1 MTRICELEGVRM
13 ETVAFGSTGIQVSR
27 LGIGLSEIGSTPM
40 EVSTVESLLNGALD
54 IGINFLDT
62 AACYG
67 ISEEL
72 VGRTV
77 SHRRGDFT
85 LASKCGHVA
94 GGYRGEPW
102 TAQTVT
108 DSIDR
113 SLRLLQTDYVDL
125 MQLHSCS
132 VEILEQGD
140 VIDALLKA
148 RDAGKTRFVGYS
160 GDNEAAMW
168 AVESGIFAT
177 LQTSF
182 SLVDQK
188 ARNGLL
194 AAAEARGMGV
204 IIKRPIGNGV
214 WGRSAAPSPYAQQYF
229 ERMRAMSAQGALDGE
244 DDPIRMAMGFT
255 FAHPEVDTAIVG
267 TTNLRHLQSNAAML
281 DKGLSIADETLNT
294 LVDRFA
300 ELGEDWRQLT

>member
-1 MTRICELEGVRM
+1 M
-13 ETVAFGSTGIQVSR
+13 ETVALGSTGIQVSR
-27 LGIGLSEIGSTPM
+27 LGFGLSEIGSTPM
-40 EVSTVESLLNGALD
+40 ELSAVEALLNGGLD

-67 ISEEL
+67 NSEEL
-72 VGRTV
+72 VGKTV
-77 SHRRGDFT
+77 SHRRSEYA
-85 LASKCGHVA
+85 LASKCGHIA
-94 GGYRGEPW
+94 GGYQGEDW

-125 MQLHSCS
+125 MQLHSCT
-132 VEILEQGD
+132 VEVLEQGD
-140 VIDALLKA
+140 VIVALLRA

-168 AVESGIFAT
+168 AVESGIFNT

-188 ARNGLL
+188 ARNGLF
-194 AAAEARGMGV
+194 AAAEAQGMGV

-214 WGRSAAPSPYAQQYF
+214 WGRKEANSPYAQPYF
-229 ERMRAMSAQGALDGE
+229 ERHQAMSALGPVGGE

-255 FAHPEVDTAIVG
+255 FGNPEVDTAIVG
-267 TTNLRHLQSNAAML
+267 TTNLRHLQSNATML
-281 DKGLSIADETLNT
+281 DEGLSVPERTMETL
-294 LVDRFA
+294 VKRYA
-300 ELGEDWRQLT
+300 ELGGDWRQMT

>member
-1 MTRICELEGVRM
+1 M
-13 ETVAFGSTGIQVSR
+13 ETVALGSTGIQVSR

-40 EVSTVESLLNGALD
+40 EAAAVESLLNGALD
-54 IGINFLDT
+54 IGVNFLDT

-67 ISEEL
+67 NSEEL
-72 VGRTV
+72 VGKTV
-77 SHRRGDFT
+77 AHRRSEYA

-94 GGYRGEPW
+94 GGYEGEAW

-132 VEILEQGD
+132 VEVLEQGD

-148 RDAGKTRFVGYS
+148 RDAGKTRYVGYS

-168 AVESGIFAT
+168 AVESGIFQT

-188 ARNGLL
+188 ARDGLL
-194 AAAEARGMGV
+194 ATAEAQGMGV

-214 WGRSAAPSPYAQQYF
+214 WGRAQASSDYARQYHQRYRDITAKGKI
-229 ERMRAMSAQGALDGE
+229 EGE
-244 DDPIRMAMGFT
+244 YDPIRMAMGFT

-267 TTNLRHLQSNAAML
+267 TTNLRHLESNAAML
-281 DKGLSIADETLNT
+281 AGGLTIGEATMDE
-294 LVDRFA
+294 LVKRYSA
-300 ELGEDWRQLT
+300 LGEEWRQLT

>member
-1 MTRICELEGVRM
+1 M
-13 ETVAFGSTGIQVSR
+13 ETVALGSTGIQVSR

-40 EVSTVESLLNGALD
+40 QFSEVEALLNGGLD

-62 AACYG
+62 AAAYG
-67 ISEEL
+67 VSEEL
-72 VGRTV
+72 VGKTV
-77 SHRRGDFT
+77 SHRRSEYA
-85 LASKCGHVA
+85 LASKCGRVP
-94 GGYRGEPW
+94 GGSQDEAW
-102 TAQTVT
+102 TAQAVT

-132 VEILEQGD
+132 VEILERGEA
-140 VIDALLKA
+140 IDALLKA
-148 RDAGKTRFVGYS
+148 RDAGKARFVGYS

-168 AVESGIFAT
+168 AVESGIFQT

-188 ARNGLL
+188 ARDGLF
-194 AAAEARGMGV
+194 AAAEAKGMGI

-214 WGRSAAPSPYAQQYF
+214 WGRAEVTNPYAQQYF
-229 ERMRAMSAQGALDGE
+229 ERHQAMSAQGSLEGD

-255 FAHPEVDTAIVG
+255 FAHPEVDTSIVG

-281 DKGLSIADETLNT
+281 DEGLSVPESTMEA
-294 LVDRFA
+294 LVKRFA
-300 ELGEDWRQLT
+300 ELGQDWRQLT

>member
-1 MTRICELEGVRM
+1 M
-13 ETVAFGSTGIQVSR
+13 ETVTLGSTGIQVSR
-27 LGIGLSEIGSTPM
+27 LGFGLSEIGSTPM
-40 EVSTVESLLNGALD
+40 ELSAVEALLNGGLD

-67 ISEEL
+67 NSEEL
-72 VGRTV
+72 VGKTV
-77 SHRRGDFT
+77 SHRRREYT

-94 GGYRGEPW
+94 GGYEGEDW

-132 VEILEQGD
+132 VAVLEQGD
-140 VIDALLKA
+140 VIGALLRA

-168 AVESGIFAT
+168 AVESGIFNT

-188 ARNGLL
+188 ARNGLF
-194 AAAEARGMGV
+194 AAAEAQGMGV

-214 WGRSAAPSPYAQQYF
+214 WGRKEANSPYAQPYF
-229 ERMRAMSAQGALDGE
+229 ERHQAMSALGPVGGE

-255 FAHPEVDTAIVG
+255 FGHPEVDTAIVG
-267 TTNLRHLQSNAAML
+267 TTNLRHLQSNADML
-281 DKGLSIADETLNT
+281 DEGLSVPENTMETL
-294 LVDRFA
+294 VKRYA
-300 ELGEDWRQLT
+300 ELGGDWRQLT

>member
-1 MTRICELEGVRM
+1 M
-13 ETVAFGSTGIQVSR
+13 ETVALGSTGIQVSR
-27 LGIGLSEIGSTPM
+27 LGIGLSEIGSTPL
-40 EVSTVESLLNGALD
+40 EVAAVETLLNGALD
-54 IGINFLDT
+54 IGVNFLDT

-67 ISEEL
+67 NSEEL
-72 VGRTV
+72 VGKTV
-77 SHRRGDFT
+77 AHRRNEYA

-94 GGYRGEPW
+94 GGYQGEAW

-132 VEILEQGD
+132 VEVLEQGD

-168 AVESGIFAT
+168 AVASGIFQT

-188 ARNGLL
+188 ARDDLL
-194 AAAEARGMGV
+194 AAAKAQGMGV

-214 WGRSAAPSPYAQQYF
+214 WGRAQAPSEYSRQYHQ
-229 ERMRAMSAQGALDGE
+229 RYRAMTAKGVLEGE
-244 DDPIRMAMGFT
+244 HEPIRMAMGFT

-281 DKGLSIADETLNT
+281 DEGLTVADATMSE
-294 LVDRFA
+294 LVRRYS
-300 ELGEDWRQLT
+300 ELGEEWRQLT

>member
-1 MTRICELEGVRM
+1 M
-13 ETVAFGSTGIQVSR
+13 ETVALGSTGIQVSR

-40 EVSTVESLLNGALD
+40 EAAAVESLLNGALD
-54 IGINFLDT
+54 IGVNFLDT

-67 ISEEL
+67 NSEEL
-72 VGRTV
+72 VGKTV
-77 SHRRGDFT
+77 AHRRSEYA

-94 GGYRGEPW
+94 GGYQGEAW

-168 AVESGIFAT
+168 AVASGIFQT

-188 ARNGLL
+188 ARDGLF
-194 AAAEARGMGV
+194 AAAEAQGMGV

-214 WGRSAAPSPYAQQYF
+214 WGRAQASSPYAQQYHDRF
-229 ERMRAMSAQGALDGE
+229 RAMAAGGRLEGE

-255 FAHPEVDTAIVG
+255 FAHAEVDTAIVG

-281 DKGLSIADETLNT
+281 DEGITVAEATMDA
-294 LVDRFA
+294 LVQRFSD
-300 ELGEDWRQLT
+300 LGEEWRQLT

>member
-1 MTRICELEGVRM
+1 M
-13 ETVAFGSTGIQVSR
+13 ETVALGSTGIQVSR

-40 EVSTVESLLNGALD
+40 EQSVVEELLNGALD

-62 AACYG
+62 AAAYG
-67 ISEEL
+67 VSEEL
-72 VGRTV
+72 VGKTV
-77 SHRRGDFT
+77 LHRRSEYA
-85 LASKCGHVA
+85 LASKCGRVP
-94 GGYRGEPW
+94 GSSQPETW
-102 TAQTVT
+102 TAQAIT

-132 VEILEQGD
+132 VEILEQGEA
-140 VIDALLKA
+140 IDALLKA

-168 AVESGIFAT
+168 AVESGIFQT

-188 ARNGLL
+188 ARDGLF
-194 AAAEARGMGV
+194 AAAEAQGMGV

-214 WGRSAAPSPYAQQYF
+214 WGRAVASSPYAQQYHDRF
-229 ERMRAMSAQGALDGE
+229 RRMSAGGRLDGE

-267 TTNLRHLQSNAAML
+267 TTNLRHLRANAAML
-281 DKGLSIADETLNT
+281 DAGLSISEAAMDA
-294 LVDRFA
+294 LVTRFA
-300 ELGEDWRQLT
+300 DLGEDWRQLT

>member
-1 MTRICELEGVRM
+1 MQ
-13 ETVAFGSTGIQVSR
+13 TVPLGSTGIQVSR

-40 EVSTVESLLNGALD
+40 ELSAVETLLNGGLD

-67 ISEEL
+67 NSEEL
-72 VGRTV
+72 VGKTV
-77 SHRRGDFT
+77 SHRRSEYA
-85 LASKCGHVA
+85 LASKCGHIA
-94 GGYRGEPW
+94 GGYQGEPW

-113 SLRLLQTDYVDL
+113 SLQLLQTDYVDL
-125 MQLHSCS
+125 MQLHSCT

-140 VIDALLKA
+140 VIEALLKA

-160 GDNEAAMW
+160 GDNDAAMW
-168 AVESGIFAT
+168 AVESGIFQT

-188 ARNGLL
+188 ARNGLF
-194 AAAEARGMGV
+194 AAAEAQGMGV

-214 WGRSAAPSPYAQQYF
+214 WGRSEVTNPYAQQYF
-229 ERMRAMSAQGALDGE
+229 ERHQAMSAQGALEGD

-281 DKGLSIADETLNT
+281 DEGLSVSEGTMDV
-294 LVDRFA
+294 LVQRFA
-300 ELGEDWRQLT
+300 ELGADWRQLT

>member
-1 MTRICELEGVRM
+1 M
-13 ETVAFGSTGIQVSR
+13 ETVALGSTGIQVSR

-40 EVSTVESLLNGALD
+40 DLSDVEALLNGGLD

-67 ISEEL
+67 VSEEL
-72 VGRTV
+72 VGVTV
-77 SHRRGDFT
+77 SHRRSEYA

-94 GGYRGEPW
+94 GGYEGEAW

-132 VEILEQGD
+132 VEVLEQGD

-168 AVESGIFAT
+168 AVESGIFQT

-194 AAAEARGMGV
+194 AAAEAQGMGV

-214 WGRSAAPSPYAQQYF
+214 WGRAQSPSPYANQYF
-229 ERMRAMSAQGALDGE
+229 ERMRRMYARGRVEG
-244 DDPIRMAMGFT
+244 DDNPIRMAMGFT
-255 FAHPEVDTAIVG
+255 FGHPEVDTAIVG
-267 TTNLRHLQSNAAML
+267 TTNLRHLRANAAML
-281 DKGLSIADETLNT
+281 DEGLSISEAAMDA
-294 LVDRFA
+294 LVTRFA
-300 ELGEDWRQLT
+300 DLGEDWQQLT

>member
-1 MTRICELEGVRM
+1 M
-13 ETVAFGSTGIQVSR
+13 ETVALGSTGIQVSR

-40 EVSTVESLLNGALD
+40 EQAAVEELLNGALD
-54 IGINFLDT
+54 IGVNFLDT

-67 ISEEL
+67 NSEEL
-72 VGRTV
+72 VGNTV
-77 SHRRGDFT
+77 SRRRSEYA

-94 GGYRGEPW
+94 GGYQGEAW
-102 TAQTVT
+102 TAQTVS

-132 VEILEQGD
+132 VEVLEQGD

-168 AVESGIFAT
+168 AVESGIFQT

-188 ARNGLL
+188 ARDGLF

-214 WGRSAAPSPYAQQYF
+214 WGRAVAPSPYARQYH
-229 ERMRAMSAQGALDGE
+229 ERYRAMTARGPVDGE
-244 DDPIRMAMGFT
+244 SDRIRMALGFT

-267 TTNLRHLQSNAAML
+267 TTNFRHLQSNAVML
-281 DKGLSIADETLNT
+281 DEGLSVSNAAMDA
-294 LVDRFA
+294 LVSRFA

>member
-1 MTRICELEGVRM
+1 MQ
-13 ETVAFGSTGIQVSR
+13 TVALGSTGIQVSR

-40 EVSTVESLLNGALD
+40 ELSAVESLLNGGLD

-67 ISEEL
+67 NSEEL
-72 VGRTV
+72 VGKTV
-77 SHRRGDFT
+77 AHRRSEYV
-85 LASKCGHVA
+85 LATKCGHVA
-94 GGYRGEPW
+94 GGYQGEEW

-125 MQLHSCS
+125 MQIHSCS

-140 VIDALLKA
+140 VIEALLKA

-168 AVESGIFAT
+168 AVESGIFHT

-188 ARNGLL
+188 ARNGLF
-194 AAAEARGMGV
+194 AAAEAKGMGV

-214 WGRSAAPSPYAQQYF
+214 WGRAEASSPYAQPYF
-229 ERMRAMSAQGALDGE
+229 ERHQAMSAMGAVDGE
-244 DDPIRMAMGFT
+244 DDPIRMAVGFT

-281 DKGLSIADETLNT
+281 DEGIDMPAGTMETL
-294 LVDRFA
+294 VQRFSQIGA
-300 ELGEDWRQLT
+300 DWTQKT

>member
-1 MTRICELEGVRM
+1 M
-13 ETVAFGSTGIQVSR
+13 ETVALGSTGIQVSR

-40 EVSTVESLLNGALD
+40 ELADVEALLNGGLD

-67 ISEEL
+67 NSEEL

-77 SHRRGDFT
+77 SRRRSDYA

-94 GGYRGEPW
+94 GGYQGEPW

-125 MQLHSCS
+125 MQLHSCT
-132 VEILEQGD
+132 VEILERGE
-140 VIDALLKA
+140 VIEALLKA

-160 GDNEAAMW
+160 GDNEAARW
-168 AVESGIFAT
+168 AVESGIFQT

-188 ARNGLL
+188 ARDGLL
-194 AAAEARGMGV
+194 AAAESRGMGI

-214 WGRSAAPSPYAQQYF
+214 WGRSQAPSSYSQTYF
-229 ERMRAMSAQGALDGE
+229 ERMQAMSAKGPVPGE
-244 DDPIRMAMGFT
+244 DDPIRMAMAFT
-255 FAHPEVDTAIVG
+255 FTHPEVDTAIVG

-281 DKGLSIADETLNT
+281 EDGLSMDEGTLETL
-294 LVDRFA
+294 VARFEA
-300 ELGEDWRQLT
+300 LGGNWRQMT

>member
-1 MTRICELEGVRM
+1 M
-13 ETVAFGSTGIQVSR
+13 ETVALGSTGIQVSR

-40 EVSTVESLLNGALD
+40 EQAAVKELLNGALD
-54 IGINFLDT
+54 IGVNFLDT

-67 ISEEL
+67 VSEEL
-72 VGRTV
+72 VGNTV
-77 SHRRGDFT
+77 SHRRSEYA

-94 GGYRGEPW
+94 GGYQGEAW
-102 TAQTVT
+102 TAETVT

-132 VEILEQGD
+132 VEVLEQGD

-168 AVESGIFAT
+168 AVESGIFQT

-188 ARNGLL
+188 ARDGLF

-214 WGRSAAPSPYAQQYF
+214 WGRAAAPSPYAQQYF
-229 ERMRAMSAQGALDGE
+229 ERHQAMAARGPVEGE
-244 DDPIRMAMGFT
+244 DDPVRMALGFT

-281 DKGLSIADETLNT
+281 DEGLSLSNAAMDA
-294 LVDRFA
+294 LVSRFSD
-300 ELGEDWRQLT
+300 LGADWRQLT

>member
-1 MTRICELEGVRM
+1 M
-13 ETVAFGSTGIQVSR
+13 ETVALGSTGIQVSR

-40 EVSTVESLLNGALD
+40 EVAAVETLLNGALD
-54 IGINFLDT
+54 IGVNFLDT

-67 ISEEL
+67 NSEEL
-72 VGRTV
+72 VGKTV
-77 SHRRGDFT
+77 AHRRSEYA

-94 GGYRGEPW
+94 GGYEGEAW

-168 AVESGIFAT
+168 AVASGIFQT

-188 ARNGLL
+188 ARDGLF
-194 AAAEARGMGV
+194 AAAEAQGMGV

-214 WGRSAAPSPYAQQYF
+214 WGRAQASSPYAQQNHDRF
-229 ERMRAMSAQGALDGE
+229 RAMSTGSRLEGE
-244 DDPIRMAMGFT
+244 DNPIRMALGFT

-267 TTNLRHLQSNAAML
+267 TTNLRHLESNAAML
-281 DKGLSIADETLNT
+281 DEGLTVADATMDA
-294 LVDRFA
+294 LVQRFSD
-300 ELGEDWRQLT
+300 LGEEWRQLT

>member
-1 MTRICELEGVRM
+1 M
-13 ETVAFGSTGIQVSR
+13 ETVALGSTGIQVSR

-40 EVSTVESLLNGALD
+40 ELSAVETLLNGGLD

-67 ISEEL
+67 NSEEL
-72 VGRTV
+72 VGKTV
-77 SHRRGDFT
+77 SHRRSEYA

-94 GGYRGEPW
+94 GDYQGEAW

-182 SLVDQK
+182 SLVDQR
-188 ARNGLL
+188 ARDGLF
-194 AAAEARGMGV
+194 AAAEANGMGV

-214 WGRSAAPSPYAQQYF
+214 WGRAEATSPYAQQYF
-229 ERMRAMSAQGALDGE
+229 ERMQAMAAHGPLEGE

-281 DKGLSIADETLNT
+281 DAGISVPDATMEA
-294 LVDRFA
+294 LVERFR
-300 ELGEDWRQLT
+300 ELGSDWPQRT

>member
-1 MTRICELEGVRM
+1 MQ
-13 ETVAFGSTGIQVSR
+13 TVALGSTGIQVSR

-40 EVSTVESLLNGALD
+40 ELSAVESLLNGGLD

-62 AACYG
+62 AACYDN
-67 ISEEL
+67 SEEL
-72 VGRTV
+72 VGKTV
-77 SHRRGDFT
+77 AHRRSEYA
-85 LASKCGHVA
+85 LASKCGHIA
-94 GGYRGEPW
+94 GGYQGEAW

-125 MQLHSCS
+125 MQLHSCT
-132 VEILEQGD
+132 VEILERGD
-140 VIDALLKA
+140 VIEALLRA

-168 AVESGIFAT
+168 AVESGIFHT

-188 ARNGLL
+188 ARNGLF
-194 AAAEARGMGV
+194 AAAEAKGMGV

-214 WGRSAAPSPYAQQYF
+214 WGRAEASSPYAQPYF
-229 ERMRAMSAQGALDGE
+229 ERHQAMSALGAVEGE

-255 FAHPEVDTAIVG
+255 FGHPEVDTAIVG

-281 DKGLSIADETLNT
+281 DEGIDLPAGTMETL
-294 LVDRFA
+294 VQRFSR
-300 ELGEDWRQLT
+300 LGADWTQKT

>member
-1 MTRICELEGVRM
+1 M
-13 ETVAFGSTGIQVSR
+13 ETVALGSTGIQVSR

-40 EVSTVESLLNGALD
+40 QFSEVEALLNAGLD

-62 AACYG
+62 AAAYG
-67 ISEEL
+67 VSEEL
-72 VGRTV
+72 VGKTV
-77 SHRRGDFT
+77 SHRRSEYA
-85 LASKCGHVA
+85 LASKCGRVP
-94 GGYRGEPW
+94 GGSQDEAW
-102 TAQTVT
+102 TAQAVT

-132 VEILEQGD
+132 VEILERGEA
-140 VIDALLKA
+140 IDALLKA
-148 RDAGKTRFVGYS
+148 RDAGKARFVGYS

-168 AVESGIFAT
+168 AVESGIFQT

-188 ARNGLL
+188 ARDGLF
-194 AAAEARGMGV
+194 AAAEAKGMGI

-214 WGRSAAPSPYAQQYF
+214 WGRAEVTNPYAQQYF
-229 ERMRAMSAQGALDGE
+229 ERHQAMSAQGSLEGD

-281 DKGLSIADETLNT
+281 DEGLSVPESTMEA
-294 LVDRFA
+294 LVKRFA
-300 ELGEDWRQLT
+300 ELGQDWRQLT

>member
-1 MTRICELEGVRM
+1 M
-13 ETVAFGSTGIQVSR
+13 ETVALGSTGIQVSR

-40 EVSTVESLLNGALD
+40 EQAAVEELMNGALD
-54 IGINFLDT
+54 IGVNFLDT

-67 ISEEL
+67 NSEEL
-72 VGRTV
+72 VGNTV
-77 SHRRGDFT
+77 SRRRSEYA

-94 GGYRGEPW
+94 GGYQGEAW

-132 VEILEQGD
+132 VEILERGD

-168 AVESGIFAT
+168 AVESGVFDT

-188 ARNGLL
+188 ARDGLF
-194 AAAEARGMGV
+194 ASAEERGMGV

-214 WGRSAAPSPYAQQYF
+214 WGRAVSPSSYANEYHQRY
-229 ERMRAMSAQGALDGE
+229 RAMTAKGPVDGE
-244 DDPIRMAMGFT
+244 DDRIRMALGFT

-267 TTNLRHLQSNAAML
+267 TTNLRHLESNAKML
-281 DKGLSIADETLNT
+281 DEGISVSDAAMDA
-294 LVDRFA
+294 LVDRFS
-300 ELGEDWRQLT
+300 ELGGDWRQMT

>member
-1 MTRICELEGVRM
+1 M
-13 ETVAFGSTGIQVSR
+13 ETVALGSTGIQVSR

-40 EVSTVESLLNGALD
+40 QFSEVEALLNGGLD

-62 AACYG
+62 AAAYG
-67 ISEEL
+67 VSEEL
-72 VGRTV
+72 VGKTV
-77 SHRRGDFT
+77 SHRRSEYA
-85 LASKCGHVA
+85 LASKCGRVP
-94 GGYRGEPW
+94 GGSQDEAW
-102 TAQTVT
+102 TAQAVT

-132 VEILEQGD
+132 VEILERGEA
-140 VIDALLKA
+140 IDALLKA
-148 RDAGKTRFVGYS
+148 RDAGKARFVGYS

-168 AVESGIFAT
+168 AVESGIFQT

-188 ARNGLL
+188 ARDGLF
-194 AAAEARGMGV
+194 AAAEAKGMGI

-214 WGRSAAPSPYAQQYF
+214 WGRAEVTNPYAQQYF
-229 ERMRAMSAQGALDGE
+229 ERHQAMSAQGSLEGD

-281 DKGLSIADETLNT
+281 DEGLSVPESTMEA
-294 LVDRFA
+294 LVKRFA
-300 ELGEDWRQLT
+300 ELGQDWRQLT

>member
-1 MTRICELEGVRM
+1 M
-13 ETVAFGSTGIQVSR
+13 ETVALGSTGIQVSR

-40 EVSTVESLLNGALD
+40 DLSDVEALLNGGLD

-67 ISEEL
+67 VSEDL
-72 VGRTV
+72 VGQTV
-77 SHRRGDFT
+77 SHRRSEYA

-94 GGYRGEPW
+94 GGYEGEAW

-132 VEILEQGD
+132 VEVLEQGD

-148 RDAGKTRFVGYS
+148 RDAGKTRFIGYS

-168 AVESGIFAT
+168 AVESGIFQT

-188 ARNGLL
+188 ARDGLF
-194 AAAEARGMGV
+194 AAAEAQGMGV

-214 WGRSAAPSPYAQQYF
+214 WGRAQSPSPYANQYF
-229 ERMRAMSAQGALDGE
+229 ERMRAVYARGRVEG
-244 DDPIRMAMGFT
+244 DDNPIRMAMGFT
-255 FAHPEVDTAIVG
+255 FGHPEVDTAIVG
-267 TTNLRHLQSNAAML
+267 TTNLRHLLSNAAML
-281 DKGLSIADETLNT
+281 DEGLSISEAAMDA
-294 LVDRFA
+294 LVTRFA
-300 ELGEDWRQLT
+300 DLGQDWRQLT

>member
-1 MTRICELEGVRM
+1 MQTTPL
-13 ETVAFGSTGIQVSR
+13 GSTGIQVSR

-40 EVSTVESLLNGALD
+40 ELSAVEALLNGGLD

-67 ISEEL
+67 NSEEL
-72 VGRTV
+72 VGKTV
-77 SHRRGDFT
+77 SHRRSEYA
-85 LASKCGHVA
+85 LASKCGHIA
-94 GGYRGEPW
+94 GGYQGEPW

-113 SLRLLQTDYVDL
+113 SLQLLQTDYVDL
-125 MQLHSCS
+125 MQLHSCT

-160 GDNEAAMW
+160 GDNDAAMW
-168 AVESGIFAT
+168 AVESGIFQT

-188 ARNGLL
+188 ARNGLF
-194 AAAEARGMGV
+194 AAAEAQGMGV

-214 WGRSAAPSPYAQQYF
+214 WGRSEVTNPYAQQYF
-229 ERMRAMSAQGALDGE
+229 ERHQAMSALGALEGD

-281 DKGLSIADETLNT
+281 DEGLSVSEGTMDA
-294 LVDRFA
+294 LVQRFA
-300 ELGEDWRQLT
+300 ELGADWRQLT

>member
-1 MTRICELEGVRM
+1 M
-13 ETVAFGSTGIQVSR
+13 ETVALGSTGIQVSR
-27 LGIGLSEIGSTPM
+27 LGIGLSEIGSTPL
-40 EVSTVESLLNGALD
+40 EQAAVEALLNGALD
-54 IGINFLDT
+54 IGVNFLDT
-62 AACYG
+62 AAAYG
-67 ISEEL
+67 VSEEL
-72 VGRTV
+72 VGTTV
-77 SHRRGDFT
+77 SHRRSEYA
-85 LASKCGHVA
+85 LASKCGRVP
-94 GGYRGEPW
+94 GSSRDEDW
-102 TAQTVT
+102 TAQAIT

-132 VEILEQGD
+132 VEILERGD
-140 VIDALLKA
+140 AIDALLKA

-188 ARNGLL
+188 ARDGLF
-194 AAAEARGMGV
+194 AAAEAKGMGI

-214 WGRSAAPSPYAQQYF
+214 WGRSAAPSAYAQQYF
-229 ERMRAMSAQGALDGE
+229 ERHEAMAARGPVEGE
-244 DDPIRMAMGFT
+244 ADPIRMALGFT

-267 TTNLRHLQSNAAML
+267 TTNLRHLQSNAALL
-281 DKGLSIADETLNT
+281 DEGLSVSEAAMDA
-294 LVDRFA
+294 LVSRFS
-300 ELGEDWRQLT
+300 ELGADWRQLT

>member
-1 MTRICELEGVRM
+1 M
-13 ETVAFGSTGIQVSR
+13 ETVALGSTGIQVSR

-40 EVSTVESLLNGALD
+40 EQAAVEELLNGALD
-54 IGINFLDT
+54 IGVNFLDT
-62 AACYG
+62 AASYNV
-67 ISEEL
+67 SEEL

-77 SHRRGDFT
+77 SRRRSEYA
-85 LASKCGHVA
+85 LASKCGRVA
-94 GGYRGEPW
+94 GGSQGEVW
-102 TAQTVT
+102 TAEAIT

-132 VEILEQGD
+132 LEILERGD
-140 VIDALLKA
+140 AIDALLKA

-168 AVESGIFAT
+168 AVESGIFQT

-188 ARNGLL
+188 ARDGLL

-214 WGRSAAPSPYAQQYF
+214 WGRTAAPSGYSQQYF
-229 ERMRAMSAQGALDGE
+229 ERHQAMAAQGPVEGE
-244 DDPIRMAMGFT
+244 DDPVRMALGFT

-281 DKGLSIADETLNT
+281 DEGLSVSEATMDA
-294 LVDRFA
+294 LVGRFS

>member
-1 MTRICELEGVRM
+1 M
-13 ETVAFGSTGIQVSR
+13 ETVALGSTGIQVSR

-40 EVSTVESLLNGALD
+40 EAAAVETLLNGGLD

-67 ISEEL
+67 NSEEL
-72 VGRTV
+72 VGKTV
-77 SHRRGDFT
+77 SHRRSEYA
-85 LASKCGHVA
+85 LASKCGHLA
-94 GGYRGEPW
+94 GGYRGEAW

-132 VEILEQGD
+132 VETLERGD
-140 VIDALLKA
+140 VIDALLRA

-168 AVESGIFAT
+168 AVESGIFHT

-188 ARNGLL
+188 ARDGLF

-204 IIKRPIGNGV
+204 IIKRPIGNGA
-214 WGRSAAPSPYAQQYF
+214 WGRAEAPSAYAQQYF
-229 ERMRAMSAQGALDGE
+229 ERAQAMSALGPVEGE
-244 DDPIRMAMGFT
+244 GDPIRMAMGFT

-267 TTNLRHLQSNAAML
+267 TTNLRHLQSNAAL
-281 DKGLSIADETLNT
+281 LEEGITLPAGTLETLAQ
-294 LVDRFA
+294 RFSQ
-300 ELGEDWRQLT
+300 LGGDWQQRT